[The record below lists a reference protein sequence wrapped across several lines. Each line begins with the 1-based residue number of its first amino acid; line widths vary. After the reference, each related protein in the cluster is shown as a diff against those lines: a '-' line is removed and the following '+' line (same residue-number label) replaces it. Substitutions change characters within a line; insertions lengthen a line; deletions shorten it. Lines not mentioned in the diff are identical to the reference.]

1 MPTLKV
7 LVSDSIHLDGIKK
20 LKEAGLEVDAL
31 PTISKED
38 LVKAIGEYD
47 ALIVRSRTKVTAE
60 VINASKTLK
69 VIGRA
74 GVGLDNVDVAA
85 AEAKG
90 IVVVNT
96 PEAPTIAVAELTMGL
111 LLSLVRAIPRADA
124 AMKEGKWI
132 KGELEGTE
140 LRGKTLG
147 IIGFGRI
154 GYQVARRAKAFD
166 MSVLVYDVAIDRTMK
181 YVHELQATATAL
193 DALLRQSD
201 FITIHVPLLPETRN
215 LIDVGQFEIMKKGAY
230 IINTSRGGIVNEKS
244 LADALRSGRIA
255 GAALDVFETEPPQEW
270 DLAEIPSTVTTPHIG
285 AQTEESQRDSAL
297 LVADKIIAA
306 LRA

>member
-124 AMKEGKWI
+124 AMKGGKWI

>member
-20 LKEAGLEVDAL
+20 LREAGLEVDAL

-38 LVKAIGEYD
+38 LVMAIGEYD

-124 AMKEGKWI
+124 AMKGGKWI